1 MLDPIPAP
9 IASLLALFEGALASV
24 KFPDVDSAVLASA
37 VAQSRASAEAV
48 ANAEAAL
55 DRARTAFQESHDAL
69 LVRAQRALAYARVYA
84 EGDEALLAQLEAIT
98 LPRAPRRATRDV
110 ETLAAPEQPVRRR
123 ARARKDDESGLLLES
138 QASADA

>member
-55 DRARTAFQESHDAL
+55 DRARTAFPESHDAL
-69 LVRAQRALAYARVYA
+69 LVRAQRALARTTSR
-84 EGDEALLAQLEAIT
+84 GCCSSRK
-98 LPRAPRRATRDV
+98 RAPTRS
-110 ETLAAPEQPVRRR
+110 LASLHHPT
-123 ARARKDDESGLLLES
+123 
-138 QASADA
+138 